1 MKTRSYPLR
10 ALYQRIEQRGREDL
24 PLLSVYRELGVVPR
38 EGRDDNHNVAS
49 EDLSSYKV
57 VKPGDLVLNKMKTWQ
72 GSLGVSN
79 YEGIVSPAYFIGRK
93 VGDVEDRFMHH
104 LLRSAP
110 LIAQY
115 GARSK
120 GIRPGQWDLPWD
132 EFAAI
137 RVGIPSFEDQVRI
150 ADFLDKETKRIDVL
164 IDKKKELIGLLDT
177 RSRSLFANELQSLQ
191 SSGSIQQFPLFA
203 VAREVKNKNSLGLV
217 TDRLSLSHGRIVPKS
232 IESGDG
238 LVPES
243 YDTYNIVGTGDVV
256 LRLTDLQNDQKSLR
270 TGLVET
276 PGIITSAYVTL
287 RTSNLVS
294 GRFLWLVLAGYDNL
308 KRFYEL
314 GGGVRQSMKFDELRR
329 LLIPVPSRAQ
339 QEQIIEKVMGLR
351 SKSFATSE
359 LLEEQIE
366 KLVERRQALITAAV
380 SGQLE
385 I

>member
-1 MKTRSYPLR
+1 VKTRSYPLR